1 MSLMSKLLTST
12 LIASVA
18 LSASQVPNKKELI
31 KYVRK
36 NIAKNPK
43 VTVDG
48 VTIIEE
54 KTHKDLPGWTIL
66 LTTMDFT
73 FDKKEIHAPEI
84 MFIKD
89 GLVTGNLINLKTG
102 KDYRNEI
109 KPSIPNSMYNKEHL
123 LYGTENSK
131 HKIVVFSDPQCP
143 FCQELIPEIID
154 VVKDNPS
161 EVALYYYHLPLL
173 RLHPVS
179 GTLTKIMHIAQTQGK
194 LDIID
199 KIYKLKINPNET
211 NVEKIIE
218 EVKKQTGYIV
228 TKEQVEDKKI
238 TKILKEDELAAAK
251 MMVSG
256 TPMVFIDGEWDKMRT
271 GHKKF
276 KK

>member
-18 LSASQVPNKKELI
+18 LSASQVPTTKELT
-31 KYVRK
+31 KYVKK
-36 NIAKNPK
+36 NIVKNPK
-43 VTVDG
+43 VTVNG
-48 VTIIEE
+48 VTIIEK
-54 KTHKDLPGWTIL
+54 KTLDALPGWTVL

-73 FDKKEIHAPEI
+73 FNKKELHIPET

-89 GLVTGNLINLKTG
+89 GFVTGNLISLKTG

-109 KPSIPNSMYNKEHL
+109 KPSVPSSMYNKEHL

-131 HKIVVFSDPQCP
+131 HKIIVFSDPQCP
-143 FCQELIPEIID
+143 FCQELVPEIIE
-154 VVKDNPS
+154 VAKANP

-179 GTLTKIMHIAQTQGK
+179 DALTKIMHIAQTEGK
-194 LDIID
+194 LDVID

-211 NVEKIIE
+211 NTTKIIE
-218 EVKKQTGYIV
+218 EVKTQTGYVV
-228 TKEQVEDKKI
+228 TKAQIEDEKI
-238 TKILKEDELAAAK
+238 AKVLKEDELAAAK

-256 TPMVFIDGEWDKMRT
+256 TPMVFIDGEWDKMRN
-271 GHKKF
+271 GHEKF